1 MIDKNS
7 PIPVYYQLKED
18 ILGKISNE
26 EWIPGQCI
34 SSERELCEVY
44 GVSRMTIR
52 QAIGELVQE
61 GVLRRVKGKGTF
73 VCDAPFKQQDM
84 MSFTEMMKKTN
95 RVLKT
100 QVVEVKE
107 IDTPDRLKN
116 ELKLDRVYK
125 IKRKRIVDNEC
136 IAIETVYIPKE
147 YCGELDKEALKGSLF
162 KILESAGY
170 NIHNSESSIV
180 SLLSNDKYKKEFGVE
195 YDIPLLKISSKT
207 LTDREKL
214 LFIEDSIYRSDK
226 FILEV
231 NISRRE
237 GKMK

>member
-1 MIDKNS
+1 MIDKSS

-18 ILGKISNE
+18 IINKISND
-26 EWIPGQCI
+26 EWKPGECI
-34 SSERELCEVY
+34 SSERELCEIY
-44 GVSRMTIR
+44 SVSRMTIR

-84 MSFTEMMKKTN
+84 MSFTEMIKKTN
-95 RVLKT
+95 RLLET
-100 QVVEVKE
+100 EVVEVKE
-107 IDTPDRLKN
+107 IETPERIKT
-116 ELKLDRVYK
+116 ELNFDKVYK
-125 IKRKRIVDNEC
+125 IKRKRIVEKEC

-147 YCGELDKEALKGSLF
+147 YVGDLKDLDLRGSLF
-162 KILESAGY
+162 KILENVGY

-180 SLLSNDKYKKEFGVE
+180 SLLSTDKYKKEFGVD